1 MIKKTSVFNNL
12 INQLESVYVITFC
25 TFLITFLPII
35 LVGISSIYIGMNFA
49 FFDCFSDYI
58 LGVCSITINIIIFLV
73 EIRNNIVKKNT
84 NGTILVLLIITLFLW
99 WMYGVLFSNNAP
111 QYDFSALKKN
121 TLELSDNLNTIETDI
136 LNIKEEINCL
146 YNKEE
151 IESVNKA
158 LAQMESDKLIMVK
171 SINSINSTIDSFR
184 SEKRQSTQKI
194 IINILILIF
203 SILSL
208 IADFGINCSFKKIIN
223 EREVNESKK
232 ISKINALINSSNSD
246 ATVGVQLIK
255 EILDGE

>member
-136 LNIKEEINCL
+136 LNIKEEI
-146 YNKEE
+146 
-151 IESVNKA
+151 ESVNKA